1 VGVSQYMLIHKF
13 TSTSIHAYTYNGKQ
27 SLLHFRLH
35 STHLL
40 RHNVHGN
47 LGTEEDAHQVD
58 LDHKLNLTYW
68 DIHEGPAS
76 TVDTGVVDPVLEG
89 ATLLLGKFSE
99 FLDTLGIA
107 HIALGVVDPAVG
119 MTGGQS
125 LGGRRAVLDVADDDV
140 VSTVH
145 ELSSVGEADTP
156 GTAGDDDAAL
166 DGTGGGGSIR
176 HAQEG

>member
-1 VGVSQYMLIHKF
+1 M
-13 TSTSIHAYTYNGKQ
+13 
-27 SLLHFRLH
+27 
-35 STHLL
+35 TH
-40 RHNVHGN
+40 
-47 LGTEEDAHQVD
+47 
-58 LDHKLNLTYW
+58 W

-76 TVDTGVVDPVLEG
+76 TVDAGVVDPVLEG
-89 ATLLLGKFSE
+89 AKLLLGELSE
-99 FLDTLGIA
+99 LLHTLGIG

-119 MTGGQS
+119 MTGSQC
-125 LGGRRAVLDVADDDV
+125 LGSRRAVLDVADDDV

-156 GTAGDDDAAL
+156 GAAGDDDAAL